1 MVLELKQKIRQ
12 ELRNP
17 NFPNLDF
24 LFSSEV
30 LEIALDFL
38 RELLAEEKSDFEQ
51 KISKKY
57 FGLDKNVGVSLVD
70 TRESWNIGQIVD
82 TQNSSETGQVQDLP
96 LQETNLWEE
105 LSFQTFEDFSELD
118 YFFSLLE
125 HYQGVHNDE
134 KIRESNQSA

>member
-70 TRESWNIGQIVD
+70 TRES
-82 TQNSSETGQVQDLP
+82 
-96 LQETNLWEE
+96 
-105 LSFQTFEDFSELD
+105 
-118 YFFSLLE
+118 
-125 HYQGVHNDE
+125 
-134 KIRESNQSA
+134 